1 MSSSSQQP
9 YYNASNSQPVVVQ
22 GTLVPNPPNSN
33 NNAPGHIYDH
43 EHAIHGIGSPHTSL
57 QPHHPFHLG
66 ETSTT
71 TDDPEDGHWQKGV
84 HQPTKRCNDGI
95 FAILFI
101 VHLVVMASLSIV
113 YAPQMI
119 GEVAD
124 NVANY
129 NNYQDRDLLVEL
141 ELVEL
146 EDGESIRRDEEG
158 EGQQSLGIKFAS
170 FIAKSA
176 NHFISLSSS
185 SNNNNDNNY
194 YLGQHEE
201 QQQRRDLEEND
212 NVSGTNDM
220 SDMML
225 LLGISALIALVIS
238 TAALSVMISHAQTLI
253 KIALVFNI
261 ASTAVVSDI
270 CIWFV

>member
-22 GTLVPNPPNSN
+22 GTLVPNPPNNSN
-33 NNAPGHIYDH
+33 NNNNPGHIYDH

-57 QPHHPFHLG
+57 PSHHPFHLG

-71 TDDPEDGHWQKGV
+71 TDNPEDGHWQKGV

-101 VHLVVMASLSIV
+101 VHLVVMASLSI
-113 YAPQMI
+113 
-119 GEVAD
+119 D
-124 NVANY
+124 VANY
-129 NNYQDRDLLVEL
+129 NYQDRDLL
-141 ELVEL
+141 
-146 EDGESIRRDEEG
+146 DGESIRRDEEG

-185 SNNNNDNNY
+185 NNNNNDNNY
-194 YLGQHEE
+194 YFGRHDE
-201 QQQRRDLEEND
+201 QQQRDLEEND

-261 ASTAVVSDI
+261 VSTAVVSDI
-270 CIWFV
+270 CI

>member
-1 MSSSSQQP
+1 MSSSQQP

-22 GTLVPNPPNSN
+22 GTLVPNPPSN
-33 NNAPGHIYDH
+33 NDNAPGHIYDH

-57 QPHHPFHLG
+57 PSHHPFHLG

-71 TDDPEDGHWQKGV
+71 TDNPEDGHWQKGV

-119 GEVAD
+119 GEVAE

-129 NNYQDRDLLVEL
+129 NYQDRDLL
-141 ELVEL
+141 
-146 EDGESIRRDEEG
+146 DGESIRRDEEG
-158 EGQQSLGIKFAS
+158 EGQQNLGIKFAS
-170 FIAKSA
+170 LIAKSA

-185 SNNNNDNNY
+185 NNNNNDNNY
-194 YLGQHEE
+194 YFGPHDE
-201 QQQRRDLEEND
+201 QQQQRDLEEND

-261 ASTAVVSDI
+261 VSTAVVSDI
-270 CIWFV
+270 CI

>member
-22 GTLVPNPPNSN
+22 GTLVPNPPNNSN
-33 NNAPGHIYDH
+33 NNNNPGHIYDH

-57 QPHHPFHLG
+57 PSHHPFHLG

-71 TDDPEDGHWQKGV
+71 TDNPEDGHWQKGV

-129 NNYQDRDLLVEL
+129 NYQDRDLL
-141 ELVEL
+141 
-146 EDGESIRRDEEG
+146 DGESIRRDEEG

-185 SNNNNDNNY
+185 NNINDDNNY
-194 YLGQHEE
+194 YFGQQHDE
-201 QQQRRDLEEND
+201 QQQRDLEEND

-261 ASTAVVSDI
+261 ASTAVVSEVYDT
-270 CIWFV
+270 CILFFV